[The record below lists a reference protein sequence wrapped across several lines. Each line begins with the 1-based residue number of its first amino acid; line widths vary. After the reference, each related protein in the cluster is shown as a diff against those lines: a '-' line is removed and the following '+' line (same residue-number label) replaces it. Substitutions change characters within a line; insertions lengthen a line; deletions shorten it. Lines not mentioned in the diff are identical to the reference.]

1 MSSRTEK
8 LQVKFWGVRGSI
20 PTPCAQNMGVGGNT
34 SCLEVRLPGGEI
46 LIVDGGTGA
55 RQLGLSLAA
64 STAAKPTNLHLFL
77 THFHWDHIQ
86 GLPFFH
92 PLYSKENSVT
102 FYSMNAPEETEE
114 ILEGQMNVPYFPVD
128 FRFLPARRNF
138 VNVSGQAFRFGE
150 VEVGNFPLHHP
161 QGCHGYS
168 FSFRGRKLVF
178 ASDLEH
184 GDPVLDALL
193 LEVARDADILIF
205 DAQFTPEEYEK
216 RRGWG
221 HSTWLQATEVA
232 KKAGAK
238 KLLLFHHDPAHD
250 DEALDGILRNA
261 RSQFK
266 ETYLAVEGE
275 SHEIEG

>member
-1 MSSRTEK
+1 
-8 LQVKFWGVRGSI
+8 
-20 PTPCAQNMGVGGNT
+20 MGVGGNT
-34 SCLEVRLPGGEI
+34 SCLEVRLPGGEV

-55 RQLGLSLAA
+55 RQLGLTLAA
-64 STAAKPTNLHLFL
+64 EASVKPTHLHLFL

-102 FYSMNAPEETEE
+102 FYSMKAPEETRE
-114 ILEGQMNVPYFPVD
+114 ILEGQMYVPYFPVD

-138 VNVSGQAFRFGE
+138 VSVSGQTFRFGE

-161 QGCHGYS
+161 QGCHGFS
-168 FSFRGRKLVF
+168 FSYRGRKLVF

-184 GDPVLDALL
+184 GDPDLDAIL
-193 LEVARDADILIF
+193 LEVAHNADILIF

-221 HSTWLQATEVA
+221 HSTWFQATEVA

-238 KLLLFHHDPAHD
+238 KLLLFHHDPAHS
-250 DEALDGILRNA
+250 DEELKSILSQA
-261 RSQFK
+261 RARFK

-275 SHEIEG
+275 SHGIEG